1 MRFEECACRL
11 VLDEE
16 VACGV
21 DDEFVGLSFFFRK
34 KKNRT
39 DVELSTRNNAES
51 MLTAR
56 SKDTHDTI
64 DSSTYIYIYIYI
76 WEGRKE
82 GRSIV
87 TRQELIKDK
96 TYKIEHLI
104 LSTSFGTHRT

>member
-39 DVELSTRNNAES
+39 DVELSTRNDAES

-64 DSSTYIYIYIYI
+64 DSSTYIYIYIYGK
-76 WEGRKE
+76 EGRKKHCHE
-82 GRSIV
+82 
-87 TRQELIKDK
+87 TRID
-96 TYKIEHLI
+96 
-104 LSTSFGTHRT
+104 